1 MDTAEL
7 LSRILSAVGS
17 TDSPE
22 PFEDALSVL
31 YGMEPSPERRES
43 SRLFREM
50 AEDRVPTSP
59 EPARLIRFIENV
71 LRLEAPFDFDSY
83 MLFMEWNRD
92 PERQFYR
99 PRRHVLYP
107 IVKDYQDL
115 YDGELDFLGVSQAP
129 RTGKTT
135 LGVFFLTFVMG
146 NYPDRANVMSGH
158 SDKLT
163 KTFHM
168 EAMSIIQDSD
178 TYRFLEVFPDSPM
191 VYSSQA
197 DETIHLKKKRRF
209 PTLTCRSIDG
219 TLTGAVEVGRNA
231 LLYIDDVVSDR
242 EEALSADRMDKLYA
256 AYLNQLKDRM
266 NDGAKQLFVMT
277 RWVPDDPMGRIE
289 AQYEGNPR
297 YRFTKMP
304 ALDGVPYD
312 EWIPLEEVKPG
323 DDVVRKRKGKALI
336 HHEWGKSNFEYL
348 YGLGF
353 STRYYEDMRA
363 SLYAAGEGDSWDA
376 KYMCAPR
383 YIGGLMFSEDQL
395 RFYDS
400 LPGGEPD
407 AIIAVCDTKD
417 RGKDY
422 ACLPVALQYGEDFYI
437 DDCVCDNDLPEV
449 VEPKILSCLIRNGV
463 QLVRFESNLAG
474 GRIADDIAARCRE
487 RGHLIDVRKK
497 FSTENKETR
506 ILVDSMWIKEHCLFR
521 AEAPNADYRTFL
533 TMLTHYSTEGKNKH
547 DDAPDAMSMLK
558 RFVTSLTGATVTPM
572 KRMF

>member
-1 MDTAEL
+1 MDSSL
-7 LSRILSAVGS
+7 LLTRITQAALAS
-17 TDSPE
+17 DSPE
-22 PFEDALSVL
+22 PFLDALSILPQVGDKCL
-31 YGMEPSPERRES
+31 KRAL
-43 SRLFREM
+43 SRYLRGL
-50 AEDRVPTSP
+50 AEDRVVSSP
-59 EPARLIRFIENV
+59 DAARYVEFVEGV
-71 LRLEAPFDFDSY
+71 LRENASDDFDSY
-83 MLFMEWNRD
+83 MLYMEWGRD

-107 IVKDYQDL
+107 LVQDYQDL
-115 YDGELDFLGVSQAP
+115 FDGKLDFLGISQAP

-135 LGVFFLTFVMG
+135 MGVFFLTFVMG
-146 NYPDRANVMSGH
+146 NFPSRANVMSGH

-163 KTFHM
+163 KSFHM
-168 EAMSIIQDSD
+168 EAMSIITDQD
-178 TYRFLEVFPDSPM
+178 TYRFLEIFPDSPL

-197 DETIHLKKKRRF
+197 DETIHLKRKRRF

-219 TLTGAVEVGRNA
+219 TLTGAVEVGRDA
-231 LLYIDDVVSDR
+231 LLYVDDAVSDR

-297 YRFTKMP
+297 YRFTRMP
-304 ALDGVPYD
+304 ALDGKPYD
-312 EWIPLEEVKPG
+312 EWVDDSDVMPSDEV
-323 DDVVRKRKGKALI
+323 VKRKGGKSLI
-336 HHEWGKSNFEYL
+336 HHEWGRSNFEYL
-348 YGLGF
+348 YNLGF

-376 KYMCAPR
+376 KYMCEPR

-395 RFYDS
+395 RFYDG
-400 LPGGEPD
+400 LPEGEPD
-407 AIIAVCDTKD
+407 AVLAVCDTKD

-422 ACLPVALQYGEDFYI
+422 ACLPVAYQYGEDFYI
-437 DDCVCDNDLPEV
+437 EDCVCDNDLPEV
-449 VEPKILSCLIRNGV
+449 VEPKILRCLIGNGV

-474 GRIADDIAARCRE
+474 GRIADDMARQCRE

-497 FSTENKETR
+497 YSTENKETR
-506 ILVDSMWIKEHCLFR
+506 ILVDSMWVKEHCLFR
-521 AEAPNADYRTFL
+521 AEPPHADYRTFL
-533 TMLTHYSTEGKNKH
+533 TMLTHYSTEGRNKH

-558 RFVTSLTGATVTPM
+558 RFVQSLVGGTVTPM